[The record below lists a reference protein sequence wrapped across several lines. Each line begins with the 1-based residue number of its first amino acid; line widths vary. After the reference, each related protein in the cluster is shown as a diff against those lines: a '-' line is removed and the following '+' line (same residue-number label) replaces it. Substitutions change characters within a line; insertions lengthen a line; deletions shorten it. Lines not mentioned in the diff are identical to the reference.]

1 MFVALAVRQKK
12 TNPTKKCKVSVNCKG
27 LPFAKNQPQSIHS
40 RIPGPIFETEGPFM
54 GMFLKTRGRKIP
66 GASFTATNVRLTNTE
81 KRKLKTPKGPAN
93 QLSAPLTRD
102 DSTPVLGF
110 LRICVLVFV
119 RLRLYSHIICMY
131 IIY

>member
-1 MFVALAVRQKK
+1 MQGFRQLQWITIRKK
-12 TNPTKKCKVSVNCKG
+12 SAPKH
-27 LPFAKNQPQSIHS
+27 PFPNS
-40 RIPGPIFETEGPFM
+40 RPPFM

-110 LRICVLVFV
+110 LRICVFVFV
-119 RLRLYSHIICMY
+119 VAFVFTYNMY
-131 IIY
+131 MIYEIAVYNIQ